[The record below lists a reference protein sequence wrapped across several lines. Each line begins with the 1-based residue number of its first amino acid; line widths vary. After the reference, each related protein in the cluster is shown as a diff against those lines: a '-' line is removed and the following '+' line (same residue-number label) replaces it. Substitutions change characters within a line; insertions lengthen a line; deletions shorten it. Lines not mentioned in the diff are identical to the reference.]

1 MNIQIFGRKKSKDT
15 KKAERFFSD
24 RRIQF
29 HSVNLDE
36 KEMSKGE
43 FEKIKTAVG
52 GAENMIDKDSQ
63 LFKKKFQYLEY
74 NAEEELLDEQK
85 LLKLPIVRS
94 GGKATVGYDPDAWL
108 EWIISNC
115 PQ

>member
-74 NAEEELLDEQK
+74 NAEEELLEDQK

-94 GGKATVGYDPDAWL
+94 GGKATVGHEPDVWL
-108 EWIISNC
+108 EWIIENC
-115 PQ
+115 P

>member
-1 MNIQIFGRKKSKDT
+1 MNIQIFGRKKSKET

-29 HSVNLDE
+29 HSVDLDE

-43 FEKIKTAVG
+43 LERVKNAVG
-52 GAENMIDKDSQ
+52 GAEEMIDKESQ

-74 NAEEELLDEQK
+74 DAEEELLEDQS
-85 LLKLPIVRS
+85 LLKLPIVRN
-94 GGKATVGYDPDAWL
+94 GGKATVGYEPDIWK
-108 EWIISNC
+108 EWINC
-115 PQ
+115 S

>member
-24 RRIQF
+24 RRIEF
-29 HSVNLDE
+29 HLVNLDE

-52 GAENMIDKDSQ
+52 GAEEMIDKDSQ
-63 LFKKKFQYLEY
+63 LFKKKFQYLEFD
-74 NAEEELLDEQK
+74 ADEELLDDQS
-85 LLKLPIVRS
+85 LLKLPIVRN
-94 GGKATVGYDPDAWL
+94 GGKATVGYEPEIWL
-108 EWIISNC
+108 KWIV
-115 PQ
+115 

>member
-1 MNIQIFGRKKSKDT
+1 MNIQIFSRKKSKDS

-43 FEKIKTAVG
+43 FEKVKNAIG
-52 GAENMIDKDSQ
+52 GAE
-63 LFKKKFQYLEY
+63 
-74 NAEEELLDEQK
+74 
-85 LLKLPIVRS
+85 VRCRGRITFRS
-94 GGKATVGYDPDAWL
+94 EFVKTSY
-108 EWIISNC
+108 C
-115 PQ
+115 

>member
-15 KKAERFFSD
+15 KKTERFFSD
-24 RRIQF
+24 RRIPF
-29 HSVNLDE
+29 HFVNLDE

-43 FEKIKTAVG
+43 FEKVKNAVG

-74 NAEEELLDEQK
+74 NAEEELLDDQK
-85 LLKLPIVRS
+85 LMKLPIVRS
-94 GGKATVGYDPDAWL
+94 RGKASIGYDPDVWL
-108 EWIISNC
+108 QWIIDNC
-115 PQ
+115 P

>member
-29 HSVNLDE
+29 HSVDLDE

-43 FEKIKTAVG
+43 LDRVKNAVG
-52 GAENMIDKDSQ
+52 GAEEMIDKESQ
-63 LFKKKFQYLEY
+63 LFKKKFQYLQY
-74 NAEEELLDEQK
+74 DAEEELLEDQS
-85 LLKLPIVRS
+85 LLKLPIVRN
-94 GGKATVGYDPDAWL
+94 GGKATVGYEPEVWK
-108 EWIISNC
+108 EWVNC
-115 PQ
+115 S

>member
-24 RRIQF
+24 RRIKF

-43 FEKIKTAVG
+43 FERVKSALG
-52 GAENMIDKDSQ
+52 GAEGMIDKDSKQ
-63 LFKKKFQYLEY
+63 FKKKFQYMEY
-74 NAEEELLDEQK
+74 DVEEELVEDQS
-85 LLKLPIVRS
+85 LLKLPIVRN
-94 GGKATVGYDPDAWL
+94 GGKATIGYDPDAWL
-108 EWIISNC
+108 EWINKEK
-115 PQ
+115 